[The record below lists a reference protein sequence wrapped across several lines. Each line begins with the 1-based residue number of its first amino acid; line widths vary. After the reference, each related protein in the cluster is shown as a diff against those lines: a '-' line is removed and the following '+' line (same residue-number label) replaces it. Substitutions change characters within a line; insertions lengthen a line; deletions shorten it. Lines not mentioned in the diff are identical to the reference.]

1 MKLSECEVGQYVKV
15 LTKSHCPETFT
26 TFLAAYPTCIAPILY
41 VYQSGPGRIV
51 VGDNMNTWLFNPE
64 DLVLQNTEQSVE
76 LLPTG
81 VGTSKVV
88 EPKMLALRDMLL
100 NAYTGVTRHRVG
112 EPAIVSL
119 LEGNDD
125 DDGENN
131 EWVSLK
137 PITIQALEES
147 GSCETD
153 LHRFAMKAIEVDFN
167 YYREPIPPSIAI
179 DICDTLGI
187 IWDGLVTKG
196 FIRQKRDVFN
206 PAAVKVCTGLRTAH
220 IMYDGW
226 AIASLDKNGVQ
237 LLGQTLQ
244 ENVPFPVNSAGCI
257 VCREEDA
264 LHAIN
269 L

>member
-1 MKLSECEVGQYVKV
+1 MKIEECAVGMKVKAY
-15 LTKSHCPETFT
+15 TKSEGTFT
-26 TFLAAYPTCIAPILY
+26 LKQAKEEFPDGIFTIRRISGNIIFAGGEKDFMFSPSDIVPVEYLYPKRGAESLPI
-41 VYQSGPGRIV
+41 
-51 VGDNMNTWLFNPE
+51 
-64 DLVLQNTEQSVE
+64 
-76 LLPTG
+76 G
-81 VGTSKVV
+81 VGTSKVI
-88 EPKMLALRDMLL
+88 EPKMLALMDMLR
-100 NAYTGVTRHRVG
+100 NARTGVTRHRVE

-119 LEGNDD
+119 SEGNDAD
-125 DDGENN
+125 DDENN

-153 LHRFAMKAIEVDFN
+153 LHRFAMKAIEVDFS

-179 DICDTLGI
+179 DLCDTLGI

-237 LLGQTLQ
+237 LLGQIPQ
-244 ENVPFPVNSAGCI
+244 ENVPFPVNSAGCAI
-257 VCREEDA
+257 CREEDA
-264 LHAIN
+264 FHAIN
-269 L
+269 YI